1 MKRTMMMLA
10 VASALA
16 FPAAEA
22 GAQILQPER
31 PEISQ
36 PRPAAALIV
45 RQAPVPMLLG
55 ARPPAFI
62 AISVPLAADEAKPTE
77 PVRHGIAERDARS
90 AIEADGYKTVLA
102 ITKAGDG
109 TWHARALRGTTEV
122 SLHVDAQGSVFG
134 E

>member
-1 MKRTMMMLA
+1 MMMFA
-10 VASALA
+10 VAGALA
-16 FPAAEA
+16 CPAGEA
-22 GAQILQPER
+22 GAQILQTAR
-31 PEISQ
+31 PEMSQ

-55 ARPPAFI
+55 ARPPAII
-62 AISVPLAADEAKPTE
+62 APSVPLADDEEKPAE
-77 PVRHGIAERDARS
+77 PVRHSIAERDARS

-122 SLHVDAQGSVFG
+122 SLRVDAQGSVIG